1 MAAIE
6 CFYHLH
12 AGPLEHLNGAYIAL
26 IPKSDVA
33 EHAADFRPISLI
45 NSFAK
50 LTTKARHCPYGYQG
64 TLISLFPNSQSAF
77 IKGRCIQDNF
87 MYVRNLAGAYN
98 RTKTHALLFKL
109 DIFLKGV
116 LPQLLRK
123 QRNSNRI
130 QDWGNQF
137 NIQQKPK
144 PNT

>member
-1 MAAIE
+1 MLGEKAHGPDGFTGTFYNVCWHIIKGDLMAAIE

-64 TLISLFPNSQSAF
+64 TLISLFRIHKVHLSKAVAS
-77 IKGRCIQDNF
+77 
-87 MYVRNLAGAYN
+87 
-98 RTKTHALLFKL
+98 RTTSCTYGIWPELITERRRMLYSSSL
-109 DIFLKGV
+109 IF
-116 LPQLLRK
+116 
-123 QRNSNRI
+123 
-130 QDWGNQF
+130 F
-137 NIQQKPK
+137 
-144 PNT
+144 